1 VSSGAPR
8 PTSWWGGADLL
19 DGDEGRDDVL
29 GEDGDHLL
37 LGVEGMGTMR
47 WEMCER
53 TNGWRRSPPE
63 GGNHVGGDAIAEPE
77 HAIEELGEQFHGELR
92 SVPE

>member
-1 VSSGAPR
+1 
-8 PTSWWGGADLL
+8 
-19 DGDEGRDDVL
+19 
-29 GEDGDHLL
+29 
-37 LGVEGMGTMR
+37 MGTMR
-47 WEMCER
+47 WDMRER

-77 HAIEELGEQFHGELR
+77 HAIEELGEQIHRELR